1 MRIFIL
7 ILACCFAQLSVGQ
20 NSFLAK
26 QYYDDGD
33 FDKAV
38 VFYERLVKENPRRSD
53 YQTFLI
59 SCYQQLERY
68 SDAEKQIKKNLDS
81 PNPIPV
87 YYIDLGHNYTL
98 QGNNEEAKKYYDL
111 AYSKV
116 EENPRNGYGLAY
128 KFQNYSLL
136 EYAAKTYNKA
146 MELNPAL
153 DFNFQL
159 ARIYGE
165 QGNVEKM
172 FTSLLNIVAKDPN
185 RMSSVI
191 RNLDDFITTDS
202 DNRNNTIL
210 KKLILKNAQRSPD
223 IIWNEMLSWLFIQQ
237 KQFYSAFSQEKA
249 IYKRSQDNSLRRLQ
263 TLANICVDEN
273 EKETAQEIYNYIVV
287 NSPRVDNVKLY
298 AELQRIALDLDLSN
312 NKNTDAAQKAFAALL
327 ETYGYKPHSIML
339 QLRYANFLAFK
350 KVETEEAT
358 SVLKKTLEL
367 QLNRYEEAK
376 IKMALA
382 DILVYNKRFN
392 EALIYYTQIQKNLKN
407 DVLAQNARF
416 KVAKASFYKGDFDWA
431 LAQLKVLR
439 SSTSQLIA
447 NDAMQLSLLIS
458 DNSLQDSTQTALKK
472 YATADLLAYQNK
484 TTEAIAALDDILENH
499 KGEKIEDEALLKQA
513 ELLIQQQE
521 YEKAELNYLKIIEFY
536 KSGILADDAH
546 YALGELYRT
555 ILYKPEEA
563 KYHYEKI
570 IYGYQ
575 DSYFF
580 PLARKEFRKLRGDAI
595 N

>member
-273 EKETAQEIYNYIVV
+273 EKETAQEVYNYIVV

-312 NKNTDAAQKAFAALL
+312 NKNTDATQKAFAALL

-350 KVETEEAT
+350 KDETEEAT

>member
-136 EYAAKTYNKA
+136 EYAAKTYSKA

-191 RNLDDFITTDS
+191 RNLDDYITTDS

-312 NKNTDAAQKAFAALL
+312 NKNTDATQKAFAALL

-350 KVETEEAT
+350 KDETEEAT

>member
-312 NKNTDAAQKAFAALL
+312 NKNTDATQKAFAALL

-350 KVETEEAT
+350 KDETEEAT

-555 ILYKPEEA
+555 ILYKAEEA

>member
-26 QYYDDGD
+26 QYFDDGD

-68 SDAEKQIKKNLDS
+68 ADAEKLIKANLQS
-81 PNPIPV
+81 PNPHPV

-98 QGNNEEAKKYYDL
+98 QGKDAEATKYYDL

-116 EENPRNGYGLAY
+116 EENPRDGYGLAY

-136 EYAAKTYNKA
+136 DYAAKTYSKA
-146 MELNPAL
+146 MQLNPAL

-172 FTSLLNIVAKDPN
+172 FSSLLNIVGKDPN
-185 RMSSVI
+185 KMPTVI
-191 RNLDDFITTDS
+191 RNLDDFITADS
-202 DNRNNTIL
+202 DYRNNTIL

-237 KQFYSAFSQEKA
+237 KQYYSAFSQEKA
-249 IYKRSQDNSLRRLQ
+249 IYKRSQDASLRRLQ

-273 EKETAQEIYNYIVV
+273 EKETAQEIFNYIVT
-287 NSPRVDNVKLY
+287 NSTRVDNIKLY
-298 AELQRIALDLDLSN
+298 AELQRVELDLDLSE
-312 NKNTDAAQKAFAALL
+312 NKNTEAAQKSFNYLL
-327 ETYGYKPHSIML
+327 ETYGYKPHSIQL
-339 QLRYANFLAFK
+339 QLKYANFLAFK
-350 KVETEEAT
+350 KNSTAEAT

-376 IKMALA
+376 VKMALA

-407 DVLAQNARF
+407 DILAQNARF

-458 DNSLQDSTQTALKK
+458 DNSLQDSTKTALKK

-484 TTEAIAALDDILENH
+484 TAAAIAALDDILENH

-513 ELLIQQQE
+513 ELLIEQKK
-521 YEKAELNYLKIIEFY
+521 YEKAEFNYLKIIEFY
-536 KSGILADDAH
+536 GTGILADDAH
-546 YALGELYRT
+546 YALGNLYQN

-570 IYGYQ
+570 IYSYQ

>member
-287 NSPRVDNVKLY
+287 NSPMVDNVKLY

-312 NKNTDAAQKAFAALL
+312 NKNTDATQKAFAALL

-350 KVETEEAT
+350 KDETEEAT

>member
-1 MRIFIL
+1 MFIL

-312 NKNTDAAQKAFAALL
+312 NKNTDATQKAFAVLL

-350 KVETEEAT
+350 KDETEEAT
-358 SVLKKTLEL
+358 FVLKKTLEL

-513 ELLIQQQE
+513 ELLIKQQE

>member
-312 NKNTDAAQKAFAALL
+312 NKNTDATQKAFAALL

-339 QLRYANFLAFK
+339 QIRYANFLAFK
-350 KVETEEAT
+350 KDETEEAT

>member
-312 NKNTDAAQKAFAALL
+312 NKNTDATQKAFAALL

-350 KVETEEAT
+350 KDETEEAT

>member
-249 IYKRSQDNSLRRLQ
+249 IYKRSQDASLRRLQ

-287 NSPRVDNVKLY
+287 NSPMVDNVKLY

-312 NKNTDAAQKAFAALL
+312 NKNTDATQKAFAALL

-350 KVETEEAT
+350 KDETEEAT

>member
-312 NKNTDAAQKAFAALL
+312 NKNTDATQKAFAALL

-350 KVETEEAT
+350 KDETEEAT
-358 SVLKKTLEL
+358 SVLKKTLGL

-580 PLARKEFRKLRGDAI
+580 PLAIKEFRKLRGDAI

>member
-26 QYYDDGD
+26 QYFDDGD

-38 VFYERLVKENPRRSD
+38 IFYEKLVKENPRRSD

-68 SDAEKQIKKNLDS
+68 SDAEKQIQQNLQS
-81 PNPIPV
+81 NNPHPV

-98 QGNNEEAKKYYDL
+98 QGNDAEATKYYDL

-116 EENPRNGYGLAY
+116 AENPRDGYGLAY
-128 KFQNYSLL
+128 RFQKYSLL
-136 EYAAKTYNKA
+136 EYAAKTYSKA
-146 MELNPAL
+146 MELNPDL

-172 FTSLLNIVAKDPN
+172 FYSLLNIIGKNPDKMPT
-185 RMSSVI
+185 VI
-191 RNLDDFITTDS
+191 RSLDDFITSDS
-202 DNRNNTIL
+202 DYRNNIIL
-210 KKLILKNAQRSPD
+210 KKLILRNAQRTPD

-237 KQFYSAFSQEKA
+237 KQFNSAFSQEKA
-249 IYKRSQDNSLRRLQ
+249 IYKRSQESSLRRLQ

-273 EKETAQEIYNYIVV
+273 QKETAQEVYNYIVT
-287 NSPRVDNVKLY
+287 NSTREDNIKLY
-298 AELQRIALDLDLSN
+298 AELQRIELDLELSE
-312 NKNTDAAQKAFAALL
+312 NKNIEIAQKSYNYLL
-327 ETYGYKPHSIML
+327 ETYGYKTHTILL
-339 QLRYANFLAFK
+339 QLKYANFLAFK
-350 KVETEEAT
+350 KNNSEEAIT
-358 SVLKKTLEL
+358 VLKKTLEL
-367 QLNRYEEAK
+367 QLNKYEEAK
-376 IKMALA
+376 IKMTLA

-407 DVLAQNARF
+407 DILAQNARF

-458 DNSLQDSTQTALKK
+458 DNSLQDSTKTALKK

-484 TTEAIAALDDILENH
+484 TTEAITALDDILVNH

-513 ELLIQQQE
+513 ELLIQQKK
-521 YEKAELNYLKIIEFY
+521 YEKAEFNYLKIIEFY
-536 KSGILADDAH
+536 ASGILADDAH

-555 ILYKPEEA
+555 ILHKPEEA

-575 DSYFF
+575 DSYYF
-580 PLARKEFRKLRGDAI
+580 PLSRKEFRKLRGDAI

>member
-312 NKNTDAAQKAFAALL
+312 NKNTDATQKAFAALL

-350 KVETEEAT
+350 KDETEEAT

-458 DNSLQDSTQTALKK
+458 DNSLQDSTETALKK

>member
-312 NKNTDAAQKAFAALL
+312 NKNTDATQKAFAVLL

-350 KVETEEAT
+350 KDETEEAT
-358 SVLKKTLEL
+358 FVLKKTLEL

-513 ELLIQQQE
+513 ELLIKQQE

>member
-350 KVETEEAT
+350 KDETEEAT